1 MPHYRRIE
9 CGAVERAGSSRDFDA
24 TQYTWWSDGHG
35 MAAASSHCILAS
47 FTVLAKTQPQS
58 WAAAA
63 GYSQQGCR
71 MLFDWGSEGSRL
83 QQPRHTWLQ
92 AECDWPS
99 LAWAYASMKLPVFKK
114 KNEQRWKG
122 STWAMC
128 SAFVAMMVPWTWMDG
143 WWMDPCTWE
152 ALLFCLWTLTTQST
166 SRQCPSYI
174 HATSSDTKHEISFF

>member
-35 MAAASSHCILAS
+35 MVAASSHCILAS

-114 KNEQRWKG
+114 KRTKVKRIDL
-122 STWAMC
+122 SYVLCVC
-128 SAFVAMMVPWTWMDG
+128 SHDGAVDLDG
-143 WWMDPCTWE
+143 WVVDGPMHMR
-152 ALLFCLWTLTTQST
+152 ST
-166 SRQCPSYI
+166 SLLPLDPDHTEHQ
-174 HATSSDTKHEISFF
+174 

>member
-1 MPHYRRIE
+1 M
-9 CGAVERAGSSRDFDA
+9 
-24 TQYTWWSDGHG
+24 G
-35 MAAASSHCILAS
+35 MAWL
-47 FTVLAKTQPQS
+47 QPQVTASLPLSPS
-58 WAAAA
+58 WQKHSHRAELQLLGIHSKAAACFSTGVQREA
-63 GYSQQGCR
+63 VYSNHATHGCR
-71 MLFDWGSEGSRL
+71 LNVTDHHLLEHM
-83 QQPRHTWLQ
+83 
-92 AECDWPS
+92 
-99 LAWAYASMKLPVFKK
+99 LAWSYPCLK